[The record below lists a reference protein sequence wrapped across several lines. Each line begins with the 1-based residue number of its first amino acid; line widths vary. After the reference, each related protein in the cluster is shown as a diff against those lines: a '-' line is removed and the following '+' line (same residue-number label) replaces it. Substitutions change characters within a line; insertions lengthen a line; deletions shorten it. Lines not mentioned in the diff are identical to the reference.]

1 VSSSRARFRA
11 NLAAQYLA
19 LVFGSVWCSGQ
30 PCQKHP
36 STNTATFARG
46 NTRSAVRRIPGR
58 GRRFTKYLRPRAWT
72 SRRTAT
78 SDFVSRLR
86 FDRMLARVAAEEAQE
101 PDIYPRVPASLSQT
115 TSRGA

>member
-1 VSSSRARFRA
+1 ARFRA

-30 PCQKHP
+30 PYQKQP

-72 SRRTAT
+72 SRRTAA
-78 SDFVSRLR
+78 SGFVSRLR
-86 FDRMLARVAAEEAQE
+86 FDRLLACVAAEEAQE
-101 PDIYPRVPASLSQT
+101 PDICQRLAASLRQT
-115 TSRGA
+115 KSRGA